1 MEIKERTCHQKGI
14 QEGWQTSQASK
25 YYSFE
30 ALRPICLVHSRLIL
44 TRQSR
49 NLNFIQPTQEQN
61 EPFRFEQECLANQLY
76 GRLYSTAVRG
86 VLCSL

>member
-30 ALRPICLVHSRLIL
+30 ALRPIFLVHSSLIL

-49 NLNFIQPTQEQN
+49 NLNFIRPTKVYN
-61 EPFRFEQECLANQLY
+61 EPSRFKQEYLANQLC
-76 GRLYSTAVRG
+76 GRLN
-86 VLCSL
+86 